1 MTQIASVIAFVFSN
15 VLILQSGEGG
25 YTRDKTTVREGGGVI
40 AGFLESIMPRLFIVM
55 T

>member
-25 YTRDKTTVREGGGVI
+25 YTQDKTTVREGGGVI
-40 AGFLESIMPRLFIVM
+40 AGFYHAEIIHCHDM